1 MAMASYVV
9 LFNWTEQGIKNYKDS
24 PSRVEAARQAWAGTD
39 IQIKDIYW
47 TLGAHDLVGIVEAP
61 NDEALTRA
69 LLALGAQGNVR
80 TTTLRAFSAEEFAK
94 LA

>member
-1 MAMASYVV
+1 MASYVV

-24 PSRVEAARQAWAGTD
+24 PSRVEAARQGWAGAD
-39 IQIKDIYW
+39 IQIKEIYW

-61 NDEALTRA
+61 NDETLTRA
-69 LLALGAQGNVR
+69 LLSLGAQGNVR

-94 LA
+94 LT